1 MTRVEDVRA
10 ERENLWCFDQ
20 NSLRPGDV
28 VLERGHSKFS
38 PIIMWAD
45 HGEYSHA
52 LLWMGGGDF
61 LEAVGTG
68 VRPVGWVRTLVRN
81 PEEWIVLRHPE
92 PTAGAAAACES
103 RAMAHK
109 KYDLW
114 GALNSPYAFARLH
127 PTRLFCSQLVAAA
140 YEKAGFP
147 LVTAKAAYQI
157 TPNTL
162 LRDSTLQPVLPIPLM
177 RLPEQYAAAA
187 TDLLDRDSAYKGT
200 PMSAE
205 MAISQKVFGSV
216 QRLYPTFT
224 PPPETGLASPP
235 GNLYEAIALLQLID
249 EASARSIADRMRA
262 ELDRSGY
269 FDLAIPYLE
278 SVANQRLIDNARLKI
293 GSIRGDD
300 LVRLAT
306 HLRAI
311 APGRLEALVRHTTNA
326 TAYDQMYQAR
336 GLPLFERLRHMHT
349 WIVVHLELIMKNEAE
364 ILNRCEERLQNAAES
379 GRADAGD

>member
-1 MTRVEDVRA
+1 MTKVEEVRA

-38 PIIMWAD
+38 AIIMWVD
-45 HGEYSHA
+45 HGDYSHA

-81 PEEWIVLRHPE
+81 PEDWIVLRHPD
-92 PTAGAAAACES
+92 PAAGAAAARQS

-114 GALNSPYAFARLH
+114 GALNSPYAFARLS

-177 RLPEQYAAAA
+177 RLPEQYATAA
-187 TDLLDRDSAYKGT
+187 TEFLDRDSAYKGT
-200 PMSAE
+200 PMLAE
-205 MAISQKVFGSV
+205 MTISQKVFGSV
-216 QRLYPTFT
+216 QRLYPMFT
-224 PPPETGLASPP
+224 PPPEAGLASPP

-249 EASARSIADRMRA
+249 ESWARSIADKILA
-262 ELDRSGY
+262 ELERSGY
-269 FDLAIPYLE
+269 FDLAIPYLQ
-278 SVANQRLIDNARLKI
+278 SVANQRLIENARLKV

-300 LVRLAT
+300 LIKLAP
-306 HLRAI
+306 HLRLI
-311 APGRLEALVRHTTNA
+311 APGRREALVRHTANA
-326 TAYDQMYQAR
+326 TAYEQMYQAR
-336 GLPLFERLRHMHT
+336 ELPLFERLRRMHA
-349 WIVVHLELIMKNEAE
+349 WIIVHLELITKNETE
-364 ILNRCEERLQNAAES
+364 ILNRCEERLQTAKS
-379 GRADAGD
+379 GDDAGD